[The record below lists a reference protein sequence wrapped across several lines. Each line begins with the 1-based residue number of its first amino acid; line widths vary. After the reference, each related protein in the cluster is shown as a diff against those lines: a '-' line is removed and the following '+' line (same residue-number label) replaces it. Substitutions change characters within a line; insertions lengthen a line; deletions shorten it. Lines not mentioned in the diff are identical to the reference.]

1 MILNE
6 LFKTN
11 FNGNTYNYF
20 EKEILS
26 NLDNFYN
33 LIFSKSFF
41 DDEKLII
48 IKGITDKLGT
58 VIEDIFE
65 KNRKDKDNTNIR
77 YSRKKSKL
85 EIFLKRT
92 KI

>member
-65 KNRKDKDNTNIR
+65 KK
-77 YSRKKSKL
+77 
-85 EIFLKRT
+85 
-92 KI
+92 